1 VTWHVVSPSGV
12 TRCATPHA
20 VVGAMHQFHGDSL
33 WTVVATDHPAGV
45 PDWLASQP
53 GVLTLD
59 DPIIG
64 TDQCAD

>member
-1 VTWHVVSPSGV
+1 VTWHVVSDSGV
-12 TRCATPHA
+12 TRCATPQG
-20 VVGAMHQFHGDSL
+20 VVTAMQAHHGDSL

-64 TDQCAD
+64 SDQ